1 MTSKPKPVQV
11 AGTSKPTTPSGAAKR
26 LQQKKAQDAQDIK
39 ATQSGASEG
48 PAVAEPAPNSKY
60 TAKVLKAVLRIKEEF
75 PGIASSAPLPMTGEG
90 LTGFLE
96 PFNVDLDVYNKKYA
110 AMEATYYL
118 CGFNIFS
125 IDLIGSI
132 TPFIPLNEDRVRELI
147 PIHFKTPRMFP
158 YNIPIAPDFGGD
170 ITALPPTTLMSLF
183 PMEVV
188 HALVFSLEE
197 KLNAKP
203 KMSKDEKNKWMQ
215 VLLSMPVQFQ
225 RIDKYDARY
234 AEALNQRTKIMA
246 TANVVQL
253 TARQQIYNIYGFK
266 LRKEQ
271 TSGPQSAATLAK
283 WYEEFCLQAAG
294 EVPMSKSAVD
304 AALTIKDRL
313 FVMSEAEAIVED
325 NAVATC
331 VGVNVGG
338 APWKSGA

>member
-1 MTSKPKPVQV
+1 MASKDKAKAAQV
-11 AGTSKPTTPSGAAKR
+11 GGASKPTTPGPSGAAKR
-26 LQQKKAQDAQDIK
+26 LQQKKAQDVQDTK
-39 ATQSGASEG
+39 AKALQAGASEA
-48 PAVAEPAPNSKY
+48 PAVGESTPNAKY
-60 TAKVLKAVLRIKEEF
+60 IAKVLKAILRIKEEF
-75 PGIASSAPLPMTGEG
+75 PDISSRAPLPMTGEG

-96 PFNVDLDVYNKKYA
+96 PFNVDVYNKKYP
-110 AMEATYYL
+110 AMESTYYL

-125 IDLIGSI
+125 ISFVESI
-132 TPFIPLNEDRVRELI
+132 TPFIPMNEDRVRELI
-147 PIHFKTPRMFP
+147 PIHFQTPRMFP

-170 ITALPPTTLMSLF
+170 ITGLPPTTLMSLF

-188 HALVFSLEE
+188 HALAFSLED

-203 KMSKDEKNKWMQ
+203 KMSKGEKDKWMQ

-225 RIDKYDARY
+225 RIDKYDQRY

-271 TSGPQSAATLAK
+271 TSGPQSASTLAK

-304 AALTIKDRL
+304 SALTIRDRV
-313 FVMSEAEAIVED
+313 FVMSEAETIVED
-325 NAVATC
+325 NAAATC

-338 APWKSGA
+338 APM